1 MKKIILF
8 FGILFLSIIAFI
20 NLLANA
26 HMNLDENVTITINS
40 PLYFIGLIVLG
51 AIILALTYIVQKVLY
66 KDEDSK
72 KLKRIRKILFGVSLS
87 LYIAFNIIWVI
98 VVNPA
103 VTGDSIHVANLAQT
117 FYRGNPDEFL
127 PNMTYIGIPLVEYIQ
142 AYPQQISLAF
152 IYSLFFRLIHFDT
165 LEILRVLNIIGNILI
180 VIALYKISNQLSK
193 KYKTNKV
200 LLLTLILTFISLPM
214 LSTFIYGDIPSLAL
228 CLFAVYFMMRYT
240 ETKKIKYVIFAIL
253 CTMIAYMMRMN
264 ILIFII
270 ATVIYLLLNL
280 FKNIK
285 QKEWKERII
294 NIVVIIV
301 YVIFSML
308 PAEIVQNYYLNKY
321 NLDKEKR
328 YPSIS
333 YFLMGMTEGGRQNGW
348 YNEEIAE
355 PALKNPEMAKN
366 EYGEKIK
373 ERLKYMAGNV
383 GYAFRFYTIK
393 IASMWAENTYSAI
406 RSNKEGEDKPI
417 EKMQAP
423 LEFYQKVLV
432 IIIALCALIVILQ
445 NIKGLSLDVIFLI
458 TIFIGGFAFHFLWEA
473 KSRYIIPYL
482 VVLMPVASIYIKNL
496 KIKEKIEKIRKK

>member
-1 MKKIILF
+1 
-8 FGILFLSIIAFI
+8 
-20 NLLANA
+20 
-26 HMNLDENVTITINS
+26 
-40 PLYFIGLIVLG
+40 
-51 AIILALTYIVQKVLY
+51 
-66 KDEDSK
+66 
-72 KLKRIRKILFGVSLS
+72 
-87 LYIAFNIIWVI
+87 
-98 VVNPA
+98 
-103 VTGDSIHVANLAQT
+103 
-117 FYRGNPDEFL
+117 
-127 PNMTYIGIPLVEYIQ
+127 
-142 AYPQQISLAF
+142 
-152 IYSLFFRLIHFDT
+152 
-165 LEILRVLNIIGNILI
+165 
-180 VIALYKISNQLSK
+180 
-193 KYKTNKV
+193 
-200 LLLTLILTFISLPM
+200 
-214 LSTFIYGDIPSLAL
+214 
-228 CLFAVYFMMRYT
+228 
-240 ETKKIKYVIFAIL
+240 
-253 CTMIAYMMRMN
+253 
-264 ILIFII
+264 
-270 ATVIYLLLNL
+270 
-280 FKNIK
+280 
-285 QKEWKERII
+285 
-294 NIVVIIV
+294 
-301 YVIFSML
+301 ML

-393 IASMWAENTYSAI
+393 IASMWAENTFSAI

-445 NIKGLSLDVIFLI
+445 NIKELSLDVIFLI
-458 TIFIGGFAFHFLWEA
+458 TIFIGGFAFHILWEA